1 VAARLGTTDHL
12 EVRRP
17 TGRDRASFVAAA
29 VASRSLHHPW
39 LTAPTDAD
47 AYAGYLRRLKSA
59 QHHGFL
65 FRSLDTDEPAGV
77 TNVSDV
83 ILGSFRSAHLSYYAF
98 SGHERRGLMTEA
110 LRWTIDHAFDVL
122 GLHRLEANIQPGNL
136 PSLRLAAACG
146 LRREGFS
153 PRYLHIDGAWRDH
166 ERWAITVEDRDA
178 PA

>member
-1 VAARLGTTDHL
+1 VGSRLGTTERL
-12 EVRRP
+12 EVRKP
-17 TGRDRASFVAAA
+17 GGRDRAAVVGAAI
-29 VASRSLHHPW
+29 ASRDLHHPW

-47 AYAGYLRRLKSA
+47 AYAAYLRRLRMR

-65 FRSLDTDEPAGV
+65 FRLLATGDPVGI

-98 SGHERRGLMTEA
+98 TGHERQGLLTEA

-122 GLHRLEANIQPGNL
+122 GLHRLEANIQPGNT

-146 LRREGFS
+146 LHKEGFS
-153 PRYLHIDGAWRDH
+153 PRYLHIDGEWRDH
-166 ERWAITVEDRDA
+166 ERWALTIEDRVTPD
-178 PA
+178 